1 MDVLIFGG
9 TGAIG
14 SHVSEFLK
22 AKGYNIYIT
31 SRSRRESSENI
42 SYLQGNAKEL
52 AFVNKLCQRH
62 WDVIIDFMVYSL
74 DELKER
80 INTIL
85 ESTNQY
91 IFISSARVYAD
102 SPIIK
107 EDSPRLLDVCQ
118 DEEYVASNEY
128 AIAKAKEENVL
139 FESQYKNWT
148 IVRPSLTYAE
158 NRLQL
163 GVYEKENWLY
173 RALHGRSIVFSK
185 DLMDRYYTLSY
196 GKDVADGIAQLVG
209 KQESIGQ
216 AFNIVIKESFQWK
229 EILNI
234 YLDAIEEKT
243 GRRPKVVLTEKCT
256 NLQLPY
262 AKYQVLYG
270 RYFNRHFD
278 NEKICKLVDTS
289 GWLLPKD
296 GLKKCIDLFL
306 EDQKFSDIDWHK
318 EALIDKAA
326 GEWTPLKEIPG
337 NKMKIK
343 YLMWRLMGGIF
354 C

>member
-1 MDVLIFGG
+1 MDILILGG
-9 TGAIG
+9 TGAMG
-14 SHVSEFLK
+14 RHVSGFLVSE
-22 AKGYNIYIT
+22 GNSVFVT
-31 SRSRRESSENI
+31 SRSKIQSDDRI
-42 SYLQGNAKEL
+42 TYLQGNAKEL
-52 AFVNKLCQRH
+52 TFIKGLSQKH
-62 WDVIIDFMVYSL
+62 WDAIIDFMVYTI

-80 INTIL
+80 IDL
-85 ESTNQY
+85 LLKSTDQY

-102 SPIIK
+102 SPLIN
-107 EDSPRLLDVCQ
+107 EESPRLLDVCK
-118 DEEYVASNEY
+118 DKEYVASNEY

-139 FESQYKNWT
+139 FESGYKNWT

-196 GKDVADGIAQLVG
+196 GKDVAKGIAQLVG
-209 KQESIGQ
+209 KKEAIGQ
-216 AFNIVIKESFQWK
+216 AFHIVIQESFQWK

-234 YLDAIEEKT
+234 YLDTLEKRT
-243 GRRPKVVLTEKCT
+243 GKRPKVVLTEKCT
-256 NLQLPY
+256 NLQLPT

-278 NEKICKLVDTS
+278 NSKISRLVDTS
-289 GWLLPKD
+289 KWVLPQD
-296 GLKKCIDLFL
+296 GLENCLSVFL
-306 EDQKFSDIDWHK
+306 DNPKFLAIDWQK

-326 GEWTPLKEIPG
+326 GEWTPLWEIPG
-337 NKMKIK
+337 KKAK
-343 YLMWRLMGGIF
+343 LRYLKWRIF
-354 C
+354 G

>member
-1 MDVLIFGG
+1 MDILILGG
-9 TGAIG
+9 TGAMGKHI
-14 SHVSEFLK
+14 SEFL
-22 AKGYNIYIT
+22 ASKGYSISVT
-31 SRSRRESSENI
+31 SRSKKESNGKI

-52 AFVNKLCQRH
+52 TFISGLCQKH
-62 WDVIIDFMVYSL
+62 WNVIIDFMVYSI

-80 INTIL
+80 INML
-85 ESTNQY
+85 LNSTDQY

-118 DEEYVASNEY
+118 DKEYVDSNEY

-139 FESQYKNWT
+139 FESDYKNWT

-173 RALHGRSIVFSK
+173 RALHGRSIVFSE

-209 KQESIGQ
+209 KKEALGQ
-216 AFNIVIKESFQWK
+216 AFHIVIQDSFQWK

-234 YLDAIEEKT
+234 YLDILEERLGK
-243 GRRPKVVLTEKCT
+243 RPKVVLTEKCT
-256 NLQLPY
+256 NLRLPY

-278 NEKICKLVDTS
+278 NSKIRCVVDTS
-289 GWLLPKD
+289 NWVLPKE
-296 GLKKCIDLFL
+296 GLASCLNEFL
-306 EDQKFSDIDWHK
+306 DNPKFLAIDWQK

-326 GEWTPLKEIPG
+326 GEWTPLREIPG
-337 NKMKIK
+337 KKTK
-343 YLMWRLMGGIF
+343 LRYLKWRIF
-354 C
+354 G

>member
-1 MDVLIFGG
+1 MDILILGG
-9 TGAIG
+9 TGAMG
-14 SHVSEFLK
+14 KYVSEFLVS
-22 AKGYNIYIT
+22 KGYSISVT
-31 SRSRRESSENI
+31 SRSKKESNGNI

-52 AFVNKLCQRH
+52 TFISGLCQKH
-62 WDVIIDFMVYSL
+62 WNVIIDFMVYSI

-80 INTIL
+80 INML
-85 ESTNQY
+85 LNSTDQY

-107 EDSPRLLDVCQ
+107 ENSPRLLDVCQ
-118 DEEYVASNEY
+118 DKEYVASNEY

-139 FESQYKNWT
+139 FESGYKNWT

-173 RALHGRSIVFSK
+173 RALHGRSIVFSM

-196 GKDVADGIAQLVG
+196 GKDVAEGIVQLVG
-209 KQESIGQ
+209 KKEAIGQ
-216 AFNIVIKESFQWK
+216 AFHIVIQDSFQWK

-234 YLDAIEEKT
+234 YLDTLEERLGK
-243 GRRPKVVLTEKCT
+243 RPKVVLTEKCT
-256 NLQLPY
+256 NLKLPY

-278 NEKICKLVDTS
+278 NGKIDKLVDTS
-289 GWLLPKD
+289 DWLLPQD
-296 GLKKCIDLFL
+296 GLRKCLNSFL
-306 EDQKFSDIDWHK
+306 DNPEFLDIDWHK

-326 GEWTPLKEIPG
+326 GEWTPLNEIPG
-337 NKMKIK
+337 KKTKIK
-343 YLMWRLMGGIF
+343 YLKWRLLG
-354 C
+354 

>member
-1 MDVLIFGG
+1 MDILILGG
-9 TGAIG
+9 TGAMG
-14 SHVSEFLK
+14 NHVSDFLK
-22 AKGYNIYIT
+22 AKKYNIFIT
-31 SRSRRESSENI
+31 SRSKQKNSENI
-42 SYLQGNAKEL
+42 TYLQGNAKEL
-52 AFVNKLCQRH
+52 SFITRLCQKQ

-80 INTIL
+80 IDMIL

-102 SPIIK
+102 SPMIK
-107 EDSPRLLDVCQ
+107 EDSPRLLDVCA
-118 DEEYVASNEY
+118 DKEYIASNEY
-128 AIAKAKEENVL
+128 AIAKAEEENIL
-139 FESQYKNWT
+139 FSSKYKNWT

-209 KQESIGQ
+209 KSEAIGEV
-216 AFNIVIKESFQWK
+216 FHIVINESFQWK
-229 EILNI
+229 DILNI
-234 YLDAIEEKT
+234 YLNILEEET
-243 GRRPKVVLTEKCT
+243 GKRPKVVLTENCT
-256 NLQLPY
+256 NLKLSY

-278 NEKICKLVDTS
+278 NEKINKLVDTS
-289 GWLLPKD
+289 KWLLPEE
-296 GLKKCIDLFL
+296 GLKKCLKSFL
-306 EDQKFSDIDWHK
+306 DNPKFLNIDWHK

-337 NKMKIK
+337 KMTKMK
-343 YLMWRLMGGIF
+343 YLKWRLLG
-354 C
+354 

>member
-1 MDVLIFGG
+1 MDVLILGG
-9 TGAIG
+9 TGAMG
-14 SHVSEFLK
+14 NHVSELLK
-22 AKGYNIYIT
+22 AKGYNIFIT
-31 SRSRRESSENI
+31 SRSKRENNGNV

-52 AFVNKLCQRH
+52 VFIRELCQKN
-62 WDVIIDFMVYSL
+62 WDAIIDFMVYSV
-74 DELKER
+74 DELNER
-80 INTIL
+80 INMIL
-85 ESTNQY
+85 QSTEQY

-107 EDSPRLLDVCQ
+107 EDSPRLLDVCC
-118 DEEYVASNEY
+118 DKEYIDSNEY

-139 FESQYKNWT
+139 FNSEYKNWT

-173 RALHGRSIVFSK
+173 RALHGRSIVFSN

-209 KQESIGQ
+209 KKEAIGQ
-216 AFNIVIKESFQWK
+216 TFHIVIKESFQWK
-229 EILNI
+229 DILNI
-234 YLDAIEEKT
+234 YLDVLEDRI
-243 GRRPKVVLTEKCT
+243 GQRPNVVLSEKCT
-256 NLQLPY
+256 NLKLPY

-278 NEKICKLVDTS
+278 NEKINKLVDTS
-289 GWLLPKD
+289 EWLLPTE
-296 GLKKCIDLFL
+296 GLEMCLNSFL
-306 EDQKFSDIDWHK
+306 DNPSFLDIDWHK

-326 GEWTPLKEIPG
+326 GEWTPLREIPG
-337 NKMKIK
+337 KKEKIR
-343 YLMWRLMGGIF
+343 YLKWRIF
-354 C
+354 GK

>member
-1 MDVLIFGG
+1 MNVLILGG
-9 TGAIG
+9 TGAMG
-14 SHVSEFLK
+14 SHVSELLNS
-22 AKGYNIYIT
+22 KGYNIFIT
-31 SRSRRESSENI
+31 SRSARENRGGI
-42 SYLQGNAKEL
+42 TYLQGNAKKLPFITE
-52 AFVNKLCQRH
+52 LCQKH
-62 WDVIIDFMVYSL
+62 WDIIIDFMVYSL

-80 INTIL
+80 VDMIL
-85 ESTNQY
+85 KSTDQY

-102 SPIIK
+102 SPMIK
-107 EDSPRLLDVCQ
+107 EDSPRLLDVCP
-118 DEEYVASNEY
+118 DKEYVASNEY

-139 FESQYKNWT
+139 FDSKYKNWT

-185 DLMDRYYTLSY
+185 DLMERYYTLSY

-209 KQESIGQ
+209 KSEAIGQ
-216 AFNIVIKESFQWK
+216 AFHIVIKESFQWK
-229 EILNI
+229 DILNI
-234 YLDAIEEKT
+234 YLDVLEKET

-256 NLQLPY
+256 NLKLAG

-270 RYFNRHFD
+270 RYFNRHFN

-289 GWLLPKD
+289 NWLLPEEGLEKC
-296 GLKKCIDLFL
+296 LKKFL
-306 EDQKFSDIDWHK
+306 ENPKFLNIDWHK

-326 GEWTPLKEIPG
+326 GEWTPLREIPG
-337 NKMKIK
+337 IKKKIR
-343 YLMWRLMGGIF
+343 YLQWRLLG
-354 C
+354 